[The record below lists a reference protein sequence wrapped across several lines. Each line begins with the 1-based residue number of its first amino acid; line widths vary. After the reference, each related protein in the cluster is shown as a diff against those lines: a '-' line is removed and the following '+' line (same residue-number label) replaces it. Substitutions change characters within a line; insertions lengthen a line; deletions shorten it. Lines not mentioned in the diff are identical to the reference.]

1 MSEKQTKHPQPQR
14 EGSVEPH
21 STLPESHAAAVA
33 PVPEAVPAAPQE
45 REPFLSNNFIYIYA
59 FCVTLLTFLF
69 LFMACFSS
77 AVEMAQRK
85 SIINTVTGFLLGVA
99 LSAIIQYFFGSSLS
113 SKIKDDTI
121 GALKNKR

>member
-1 MSEKQTKHPQPQR
+1 MSEKQTKHSQPQR

-21 STLPESHAAAVA
+21 STLPESHAAVA
-33 PVPEAVPAAPQE
+33 PVSEAVPAARQE